1 MMSSWG
7 IFIILSL
14 QIFTSVDAIL
24 NEPAPPLYPN
34 VILAVYGQEY
44 VNTFNKSVEF
54 VYIYH
59 ETNFTDNARINIES
73 NATSDEP
80 LLIVIKQRKGIL
92 TWQIPWLVQ
101 RTDSDPQLYNKTSRT
116 LCSSNFYKSNLNYK
130 GIEDEYITVSIS
142 TGSKLPVFFN
152 LTVELEHDF
161 YLSLREYRNITIAP
175 SMSRF
180 YGYNFSDQL
189 ESGSVLIKIE
199 SNSATCMTMFVQN
212 TTCPVFGL
220 DKNSESTGYW
230 QTVSHLGGI
239 TIPKE
244 TYPNGFFVVLVVK
257 GDDIDCIGEMGN
269 SNREKN
275 ISLIITENIT
285 KAEGIKAAAISL
297 IIGAAFC
304 SIYGI
309 SVIMHNACI
318 RRKLRQQL
326 LNEPDSPPPP
336 PEQLL
341 TPSVIEEH
349 GPTQWASVE
358 DDSSLDEDDIDMLD
372 DILSDKDII
381 RTKKVLAVSDLA
393 RKEPKILR
401 HKSRLYL
408 YYLGTIAVFYALPV
422 VQLVATYQNVLHM
435 TGNQDLCYYNFLC
448 SHPFFWFSD
457 FNHVF
462 SNFAYILLG
471 LLFIFLTYVREQND
485 IQHEEKKK
493 SYGIPQHYGL
503 FYAMGTALMMEGVLS
518 ACYHVCPNH
527 INFQFDTSF
536 MYIISVLCMVKIYQT
551 RHPDINA
558 RASVTFAVLALTI
571 FLGF

>member
-1 MMSSWG
+1 
-7 IFIILSL
+7 
-14 QIFTSVDAIL
+14 
-24 NEPAPPLYPN
+24 
-34 VILAVYGQEY
+34 
-44 VNTFNKSVEF
+44 
-54 VYIYH
+54 
-59 ETNFTDNARINIES
+59 
-73 NATSDEP
+73 
-80 LLIVIKQRKGIL
+80 
-92 TWQIPWLVQ
+92 
-101 RTDSDPQLYNKTSRT
+101 
-116 LCSSNFYKSNLNYK
+116 
-130 GIEDEYITVSIS
+130 
-142 TGSKLPVFFN
+142 
-152 LTVELEHDF
+152 
-161 YLSLREYRNITIAP
+161 
-175 SMSRF
+175 
-180 YGYNFSDQL
+180 
-189 ESGSVLIKIE
+189 
-199 SNSATCMTMFVQN
+199 
-212 TTCPVFGL
+212 CPVFGL

-435 TGNQDLCYYNFLC
+435 TGNQDL
-448 SHPFFWFSD
+448 
-457 FNHVF
+457 
-462 SNFAYILLG
+462 
-471 LLFIFLTYVREQND
+471 EQND

-571 FLGF
+571 FLGMVGVLNGSYTFWVMFTVTHLIVCLALSGQIYYMGRYKFDRHIIRRIIMV